1 MATGRKRRRD
11 PLKTFG
17 GTLQQAAGCFLPE
30 NESAFD
36 IEKNARK
43 YACAYAEILTASVGT
58 GENRKVPSEVHAA
71 IERIQAA
78 EQKESSE
85 IRLGKGDYTLNKVG
99 NAAIAELEA
108 IKDKTEVKPGAGL
121 FANVNQ
127 QEACIAALN
136 TAWETARSGRKYEG
150 KRPLPRTILAAMT
163 VASGLPLVD
172 DPEFFKKTADV
183 HNKIQQANGPIDYKD
198 VSSTFYNR
206 LASLITG
213 LVPIRERDHD
223 SQDIMFK
230 AEFKSPN
237 DERSGVTVTKEHWK
251 IGLPE
256 EYNSDVS
263 RDQQGDN
270 PPLLTLQKNCETFK
284 QVGVIPFGINEIYDS
299 DGKLVKSGHA
309 LIMTLQLDPDPKKAY
324 ALEVR
329 LCDPNASSLQ
339 VAEAD
344 ARGLTDNIAT
354 TAAKDNYPNG
364 WCQTFSWFEAECA
377 MMGRNDIHNTLVDS
391 FTAPAIGHGRD
402 TKQANTTRAPSGTMM
417 ETMISSLVPKDE
429 HVIGCRVE
437 ITGPITGYP
446 VSRADLEAS
455 AIVRKCFEMSDR
467 RVISGIENE
476 KLAPLL
482 NGKTCRV
489 LSELPAADDRV
500 TVRVGDRTVNLKIS
514 ALTGIHA
521 DLEKGHPV
529 SPLEG
534 EIISL
539 GRNNTD
545 GTVLTYIVKLDV
557 DGLPI
562 EVPVSSVDVTGQ
574 GPAFGNVLSYFVRA
588 LAVRYR
594 VLYDFAKHIYGAGI
608 PIGIPRSPGF
618 GFPYIWAA
626 QNRQHVP
633 VPPLESTA
641 STGER
646 DAPEAKLMTAVMV
659 AYLDKR
665 FPVTVVDYNAQSA
678 FTDLAAM
685 SGK

>member
-1 MATGRKRRRD
+1 MATGRKRRKD

-17 GTLQQAAGCFLPE
+17 GALQQAADCFLPE

-36 IEKNARK
+36 IEKNART
-43 YACAYAEILTASVGT
+43 YAYAYAEILTASVGT

-78 EQKESSE
+78 KQKESSE
-85 IRLGKGDYTLNKVG
+85 RRTGTGNYTLNEVG

-108 IKDKTEVKPGAGL
+108 IKYKIEVKPGAGL

-127 QEACIAALN
+127 REACIAALN
-136 TAWETARSGRKYEG
+136 TDWETARSGRKYEG
-150 KRPLPRTILAAMT
+150 ESPSPRTILAAMT

-183 HNKIQQANGPIDYKD
+183 YKSTIRYTDGPIDYTD
-198 VSSTFYNR
+198 VSSTFHNR
-206 LASLITG
+206 LASLIAG
-213 LVPIRERDHD
+213 LVPPRGRDRD
-223 SQDIMFK
+223 AQDIMFK
-230 AEFKSPN
+230 AEFKSPVDN
-237 DERSGVTVTKEHWK
+237 SSGVTVAKEHWK
-251 IGLPE
+251 VGLPE
-256 EYNSDVS
+256 EYDSNVS

-270 PPLLTLQKNCETFK
+270 PPLLTLATNCETFK
-284 QVGVIPFGINEIYDS
+284 QVGVIPARINGIYDPE
-299 DGKLVKSGHA
+299 GNMVKSGHA

-329 LCDPNASSLQ
+329 LCDPNESSLQ
-339 VAEAD
+339 AAEAD
-344 ARGLTDNIAT
+344 ARVLTDNIAY
-354 TAAKDNYPNG
+354 TAAKDNYPGG
-364 WCQTFSWFEAECA
+364 WCQTFSWFAAECA

-391 FTAPAIGHGRD
+391 FTTPDIGHGRD
-402 TKQANTTRAPSGTMM
+402 TKQANTTRAPSGTMA
-417 ETMISSLVPKDE
+417 EAMISSLVPKDE
-429 HVIGCRVE
+429 QVIGCRVK

-467 RVISGIENE
+467 RVISGIQNKE
-476 KLAPLL
+476 LAPLL

-489 LSELPAADDRV
+489 LSELPAADGRV
-500 TVRVGDRTVNLKIS
+500 TVRVGDTTVNLKIS
-514 ALTGIHA
+514 AMAGVHA
-521 DLEKGHPV
+521 DLERGPPV
-529 SPLEG
+529 SPPEG

-539 GRNNTD
+539 GRNDSD

-557 DGLPI
+557 DGHPI
-562 EVPVSSVDVTGQ
+562 EVPVSSVEIGQ

-594 VLYDFAKHIYGAGI
+594 VLYDFASHIYDAGI
-608 PIGIPRSPGF
+608 PIGIPSSPGF

-626 QNRQHVP
+626 QNRQHAP

-641 STGER
+641 TTGER
-646 DAPEAKLMTAVMV
+646 EAPEAKLMTAVMV

-678 FTDLAAM
+678 FTDLAALR
-685 SGK
+685 GK